1 MKFTLTFHISQ
12 TTQPE
17 VKQAHTECSLTQCP
31 SPGNII
37 YKAEENIMTSLH
49 QQFSSQPI
57 YAAEDEDWGI
67 NHRGIDTSGL
77 SVNSSEVGGQL
88 N

>member
-1 MKFTLTFHISQ
+1 
-12 TTQPE
+12 
-17 VKQAHTECSLTQCP
+17 
-31 SPGNII
+31 
-37 YKAEENIMTSLH
+37 MTSLY